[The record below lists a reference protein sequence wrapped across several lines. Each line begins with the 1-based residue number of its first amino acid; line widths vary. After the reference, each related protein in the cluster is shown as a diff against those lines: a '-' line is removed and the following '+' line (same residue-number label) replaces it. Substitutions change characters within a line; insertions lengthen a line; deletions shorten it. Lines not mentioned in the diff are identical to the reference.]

1 MLKFIAIITGVFI
14 VGALIF
20 ITYSVTKDV
29 KPRLKT
35 MYVEQIGRFD
45 IPKTCKVWHDKQLN
59 VYYVVYYHNTDSFYV
74 SYGYEDWLNYDTCR
88 SLAQQFRYEQDAVF
102 LSQITDKQMQSAIEM
117 YKNLSEARSKRSY
130 AEMKAVLDKYK

>member
-35 MYVEQIGRFD
+35 MYVEQIGR
-45 IPKTCKVWHDKQLN
+45 
-59 VYYVVYYHNTDSFYV
+59 
-74 SYGYEDWLNYDTCR
+74 
-88 SLAQQFRYEQDAVF
+88 LAQQFRYEQDAVF